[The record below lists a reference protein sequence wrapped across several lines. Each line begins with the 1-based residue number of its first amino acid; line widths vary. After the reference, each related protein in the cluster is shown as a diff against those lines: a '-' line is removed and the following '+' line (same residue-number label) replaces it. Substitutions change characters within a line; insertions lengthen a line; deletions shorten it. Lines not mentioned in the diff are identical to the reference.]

1 MVTAKTIPFM
11 MLSLCVVVLVAC
23 EKEAVEATEIVRPV
37 RILTMSTLQGGES
50 LSYPGEI
57 QGVQHAELAFEV
69 AGRLIDLPAEE
80 GITVTNNQLL
90 AKLDPADF
98 QARLDAAQAKYN
110 SAKET
115 LAMLCCAL
123 WGESATNS

>member
-69 AGRLIDLPAEE
+69 AGRLINLSGRA
-80 GITVTNNQLL
+80 I
-90 AKLDPADF
+90 F
-98 QARLDAAQAKYN
+98 R
-110 SAKET
+110 S
-115 LAMLCCAL
+115 
-123 WGESATNS
+123 